1 MCERTYHGKANA
13 VRRRSQL
20 PRKCQSFGHRH
31 SIHYI
36 ALSSCAVC
44 VLDLYACVQLKM
56 QRKKEPLLRSQLTD
70 VWLSVCCVVLSYHCL
85 RCSFHPM
92 HAVFMWNFF
101 PFSILLLLQLCVLA
115 APRRGNCKEHRRSQ
129 CFFFSRSDKLSFVQI
144 YVNFYVVSDQ
154 RYGFRCLSFSMFH
167 SFGCL
172 LADCWS
178 CAITFTAT
186 KKFLFVGV
194 K

>member
-115 APRRGNCKEHRRSQ
+115 APRRANCKEHRRSQ
-129 CFFFSRSDKLSFVQI
+129 CVFFLSVGQTFFCS
-144 YVNFYVVSDQ
+144 NLCKFLC
-154 RYGFRCLSFSMFH
+154 GFRSTVRISLSLFFH
-167 SFGCL
+167 VPFVRL
-172 LADCWS
+172 LAC
-178 CAITFTAT
+178 
-186 KKFLFVGV
+186 
-194 K
+194 